1 MQELERTEAGISGHG
16 FPQTF
21 ATDPGAAA
29 TPLQEQRMIN
39 KLSLHCKVTRYY
51 HTTTSNITTRQR
63 QQQKQGRTANSLER
77 DTIINSLLFQQ
88 LLSRENLA

>member
-29 TPLQEQRMIN
+29 APLQEQRMIN

-51 HTTTSNITTRQR
+51 HTTTSNITTRQDS
-63 QQQKQGRTANSLER
+63 NSNREE
-77 DTIINSLLFQQ
+77 Q
-88 LLSRENLA
+88 LIV